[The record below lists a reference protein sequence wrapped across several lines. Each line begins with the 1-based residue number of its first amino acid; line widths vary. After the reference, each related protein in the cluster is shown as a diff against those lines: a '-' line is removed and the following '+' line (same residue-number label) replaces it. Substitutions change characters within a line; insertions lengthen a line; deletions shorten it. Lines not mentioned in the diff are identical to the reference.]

1 MSRKLYGNRIEPTC
15 EVCQF
20 GHLSSDRRVVLCF
33 YKGVMPLYHH
43 CRRFGY
49 DPLRRVPQRR
59 PKQAA
64 FTADDFS
71 IE

>member
-1 MSRKLYGNRIEPTC
+1 MARKLYGNHIEPTC

-20 GHLSSDRRVVLCF
+20 GRLSSDKRAVLCP

-49 DPLRRVPQRR
+49 DPLRRVPRRR
-59 PKQAA
+59 PKRAA
-64 FTADDFS
+64 YSAEDFS
-71 IE
+71 ID